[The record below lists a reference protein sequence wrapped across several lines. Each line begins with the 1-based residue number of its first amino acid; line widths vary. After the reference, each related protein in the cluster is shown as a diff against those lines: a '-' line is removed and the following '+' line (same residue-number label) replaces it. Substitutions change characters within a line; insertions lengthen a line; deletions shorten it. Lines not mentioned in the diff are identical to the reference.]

1 MASPQNQ
8 DISMRP
14 VFREDHEQFRE
25 QARRFIERE
34 IVPHLH
40 AWEAE
45 GIVPKSVWL
54 KAGEAGLLCS
64 TVPEA
69 YGGAGGDFGHS
80 AVMIEELARVNATA
94 VGFTTHSEIVAP
106 YIVAYG
112 TEEQKQRWLPKM
124 VSGETIGV
132 IAMSEPGIG
141 SDLRS
146 MRTTAVRGEDIYT
159 INGQKTFITNG
170 GNADLAVTATKLD
183 PAAKELTLI
192 CVETD
197 QPGFSKGRRLEKIG
211 LKGQDTS
218 ELFFDNVSVPMA
230 NRLGEEGQGFKYLTH
245 QLAWERT
252 IIGIRAAAS
261 IDSLIEQTIQY
272 TRDRK
277 VFGKTVFD
285 FQNTKFK
292 LAECKAQA
300 TMLRVFVDDCL
311 AKAMRGELSAEVGD
325 MCKLMGSEMQ
335 GKILDE
341 LLQLHGGYGFMSEYM
356 ISRAWVDARVARIY
370 GGTSEIMKEII
381 SRSL

>member
-1 MASPQNQ
+1 
-8 DISMRP
+8 MRT

-25 QARRFIERE
+25 QARRFIEKE
-34 IVPHLH
+34 IVPNLH
-40 AWEAE
+40 EWEKA
-45 GIVPKSVWL
+45 GIVPKEIWR
-54 KAGEAGLLCS
+54 KAGAIGLLCS
-64 TVPEA
+64 TVPEE

-94 VGFTTHSEIVAP
+94 IGFTTHSEIVAP

-112 TEEQKQRWLPKM
+112 REAQKQRWLPAM
-124 VSGETIGV
+124 VSGELIGV
-132 IAMSEPGIG
+132 IAMSEPGVG

-146 MRTTAVRGEDIYT
+146 MRTTARSEGDDYIV
-159 INGQKTFITNG
+159 NGQKTFITNG
-170 GNADLAVTATKLD
+170 GNAGLMVTATKLD
-183 PAAKELTLI
+183 PQAKELTLI
-192 CVETD
+192 CVEED
-197 QPGFSKGRRLEKIG
+197 RDGFSKGKLLEKIG

-218 ELFFDNVSVPMA
+218 ELFFDNVRVPKD
-230 NRLGEEGQGFKYLTH
+230 NRLGEENQGFKYLTH

-252 IIGIRAAAS
+252 IIGIRAAACVEA
-261 IDSLIEQTIQY
+261 LLEETIQY

-285 FQNTKFK
+285 FQNTRFK
-292 LAECKAQA
+292 LAEVKAQV

-311 AKAMRGELSAEVGD
+311 GKAMRGELTAEVGA

-335 GKILDE
+335 GKLLDE
-341 LLQLHGGYGFMSEYM
+341 LLQLHGGYGFMSEYK
-356 ISRAWVDARVARIY
+356 ISRAWVDARVSRIY

>member
-1 MASPQNQ
+1 
-8 DISMRP
+8 MRP

-25 QARRFIERE
+25 QARRFIEKE
-34 IVPHLH
+34 IVPNLH
-40 AWEAE
+40 AWEEA
-45 GIVPKSVWL
+45 GIVPKDIWRR
-54 KAGEAGLLCS
+54 AGAAGLLCS
-64 TVPEA
+64 TVPEE
-69 YGGAGGDFGHS
+69 YGGSGGDFGHS

-94 VGFTTHSEIVAP
+94 IGFTTHSEIVAP
-106 YIVAYG
+106 YLVAYG
-112 TEEQKQRWLPKM
+112 SEAQKLRWLPGM
-124 VSGETIGV
+124 ASGEIIGV

-146 MRTTAVRGEDIYT
+146 MRTSARRDGDDYLV
-159 INGQKTFITNG
+159 NGQKTFITNG
-170 GNADLAVTATKLD
+170 GNADLMVTATKLD
-183 PAAKELTLI
+183 PNAKELTLI
-192 CVETD
+192 CVEAD
-197 QPGFSKGRRLEKIG
+197 RPGFSKGRLLEKIG

-218 ELFFDNVSVPMA
+218 ELFFDNVRVPA
-230 NRLGEEGQGFKYLTH
+230 GNRLGEENQGFKYLTH

-261 IDSLIEQTIQY
+261 IEALLDETIQY

-277 VFGKTVFD
+277 VFGKSVFD

-311 AKAMRGELSAEVGD
+311 GKAMRGELSAEVGA
-325 MCKLMGSEMQ
+325 MCKLLGSEMQ

-341 LLQLHGGYGFMSEYM
+341 LLQLHGGYGFMSEYKV
-356 ISRAWVDARVARIY
+356 SRAWVDARVARIY

>member
-1 MASPQNQ
+1 
-8 DISMRP
+8 MRS
-14 VFREDHEQFRE
+14 VFRDDHHMFRE
-25 QARRFIERE
+25 MARRFIENE
-34 IVPHLH
+34 IVPHLAEWEH
-40 AWEAE
+40 A
-45 GIVPKSVWL
+45 GIVPKSVWR
-54 KAGEAGLLCS
+54 KAGEVGLLCS
-64 TVPEA
+64 TVPEE

-94 VGFTTHSEIVAP
+94 IGFTTHSEIVAP

-112 TEEQKQRWLPKM
+112 SEEQKRRWLPKM

-146 MRTTAVRGEDIYT
+146 MRTSARRDGDDYV

-170 GNADLAVTATKLD
+170 GNADLMVTATKLD
-183 PAAKELTLI
+183 PGAKELTLV
-192 CVETD
+192 CVEAD
-197 QPGFSKGRRLEKIG
+197 RPGFSKGKLLEKIG

-218 ELFFDNVSVPMA
+218 ELFFDEVRVPAA
-230 NRLGEEGQGFKYLTH
+230 NRLGEENKGFGYLTH

-252 IIGIRAAAS
+252 IIGLRAAAS
-261 IDSLIEQTIQY
+261 IDALLEDTLAY
-272 TRDRK
+272 VRERK

-311 AKAMRGELSAEVGD
+311 GKAMRGELSPEVGA
-325 MCKLMGSEMQ
+325 MCKLLGSEMQ
-335 GKILDE
+335 GKVLDE
-341 LLQLHGGYGFMSEYM
+341 LLQLHGGYGFMSEYK

-381 SRSL
+381 ARSL

>member
-1 MASPQNQ
+1 
-8 DISMRP
+8 MRP

-45 GIVPKSVWL
+45 GIVPKSIWL
-54 KAGEAGLLCS
+54 KAGETGLLCS
-64 TVPEA
+64 TVPEE

-112 TEEQKQRWLPKM
+112 TEAQKQRWLPKM
-124 VSGETIGV
+124 VSGEMVGV
-132 IAMSEPGIG
+132 IAMSEPGVG

-146 MRTTAVRGEDIYT
+146 MRTSAIRNQNSYT

-183 PAAKELTLI
+183 PTSKDLTLI
-192 CVETD
+192 CIETD

-218 ELFFDNVSVPMA
+218 ELFFDNVSVPME

-261 IDSLIEQTIQY
+261 IDSLIDQTVQY

-292 LAECKAQA
+292 LAECKAQS

-311 AKAMRGELSAEVGD
+311 AKAMRNELSAEVGA

>member
-1 MASPQNQ
+1 
-8 DISMRP
+8 MRS
-14 VFREDHEQFRE
+14 VFREDHHMFRE
-25 QARRFIERE
+25 MARRFIENE
-34 IVPHLH
+34 IVPHLAEWEH
-40 AWEAE
+40 A
-45 GIVPKSVWL
+45 GIVPKSVWR
-54 KAGEAGLLCS
+54 KAGEVGLLCS
-64 TVPEA
+64 TVPEE

-94 VGFTTHSEIVAP
+94 IGFTTHSEIVAP

-112 TEEQKQRWLPKM
+112 SEEQKRRWLPKM

-146 MRTTAVRGEDIYT
+146 MRTSARRDGDDYV

-170 GNADLAVTATKLD
+170 GNADLMVTATKLD
-183 PAAKELTLI
+183 PGAKELTLV
-192 CVETD
+192 CVEAD
-197 QPGFSKGRRLEKIG
+197 RPGFSKGKLLEKIG

-218 ELFFDNVSVPMA
+218 ELFFDEVRVPAA
-230 NRLGEEGQGFKYLTH
+230 NRLGEENKGFGYLTH

-252 IIGIRAAAS
+252 IIGLRAAAS
-261 IDSLIEQTIQY
+261 IDALLEDTLAY
-272 TRDRK
+272 VRERK

-311 AKAMRGELSAEVGD
+311 GKAMRGELSAEVGA

-335 GKILDE
+335 GKVLDE
-341 LLQLHGGYGFMSEYM
+341 LLQLHGGYGFMSEYK

-381 SRSL
+381 ARSL

>member
-1 MASPQNQ
+1 
-8 DISMRP
+8 MRS
-14 VFREDHEQFRE
+14 VFREDHQMFRE
-25 QARRFIERE
+25 MARRFIENE
-34 IVPHLH
+34 IVPHLAEWEH
-40 AWEAE
+40 A
-45 GIVPKSVWL
+45 GIVPKSVWR
-54 KAGEAGLLCS
+54 KAGEVGLLCS
-64 TVPEA
+64 TVPEE

-94 VGFTTHSEIVAP
+94 IGFTTHSEIVAP

-112 TEEQKQRWLPKM
+112 SEEQKRRWLPKM

-146 MRTTAVRGEDIYT
+146 MRTSARRDGDDYVV
-159 INGQKTFITNG
+159 NGQKTFITNG
-170 GNADLAVTATKLD
+170 GNADLMVTATKLD
-183 PAAKELTLI
+183 PGAKELTLI
-192 CVETD
+192 CVEVD
-197 QPGFSKGRRLEKIG
+197 RPGFSKGRLLEKIG
-211 LKGQDTS
+211 LKGQDTA
-218 ELFFDNVSVPMA
+218 ELFFDEVRVPVE
-230 NRLGEEGQGFKYLTH
+230 NRLGEENKGFSYLTH

-252 IIGIRAAAS
+252 IIGLRAAAC
-261 IDSLIEQTIQY
+261 IEALLEDTLEY
-272 TRDRK
+272 VRERK

-311 AKAMRGELSAEVGD
+311 GKAMRGELSPEVGA
-325 MCKLMGSEMQ
+325 MCKLLGSEMQ

-341 LLQLHGGYGFMSEYM
+341 LLQLHGGYGFMSEYK

-381 SRSL
+381 ARSL